1 MNLSDA
7 ISYLQDTKNSNR
19 ILKTEKLA
27 LELVLEV
34 LQSNVDVEA
43 WDEEDRLN
51 TPMCQHCSGNGCV
64 SCKGTGEAKI
74 F

>member
-7 ISYLQDTKNSNR
+7 ISYLQDTMKSNR

-27 LELVLEV
+27 LELVLDV
-34 LQSNVDVEA
+34 LQDNVDVEA

-51 TPMCQHCSGNGCV
+51 TPMCQHCSGNGCAM
-64 SCKGTGEAKI
+64 CNRTGEH

>member
-51 TPMCQHCSGNGCV
+51 TPMCQYCSGNGCV

>member
-7 ISYLQDTKNSNR
+7 ISYLQDTRKSNR
-19 ILKTEKLA
+19 ILKTEKQA

-34 LQSNVDVEA
+34 LQENVDVEA

-51 TPMCQHCSGNGCV
+51 TQMCMHCSGNGCAT
-64 SCKGTGEAKI
+64 CKGTGEAKI
-74 F
+74 Y

>member
-1 MNLSDA
+1 MNLSEA

-43 WDEEDRLN
+43 WDEEDRQN
-51 TPMCQHCSGNGCV
+51 TPMCQYCSGNGCV